1 MFKNLFDLSV
11 KRKGLEIFG
20 FYLVY
25 SILGAVS
32 AGLIC
37 GFLIALLHPEV
48 ETLDESMQLALTYGP
63 VMAILYGV
71 VIAMAIISAK
81 NIFNSFH
88 AVFLTIISV
97 PLLYFCGAS
106 IGMIPIAFLTSFD
119 SKNSTS
125 RN

>member
-48 ETLDESMQLALTYGP
+48 ETSALLWQYCT
-63 VMAILYGV
+63 AL
-71 VIAMAIISAK
+71 
-81 NIFNSFH
+81 
-88 AVFLTIISV
+88 
-97 PLLYFCGAS
+97 
-106 IGMIPIAFLTSFD
+106 
-119 SKNSTS
+119 
-125 RN
+125 